1 MSGRSA
7 KHRKNRYKTNTAL
20 TKRWSMPRLAV
31 ALKLGGLIV
40 VLLAVSALFMAGYA
54 AVTQSDYFRI
64 EAIEVHGNQRL
75 SAAAVIKQAILM
87 PGENV
92 LAVNLPLT
100 RKRLLAHPWIA
111 SASVEREIP
120 GTLHL
125 NIEEHQPL
133 AVVDLGRKFLINDRG
148 RIFKELTDD
157 DPGQLPVITG
167 IAYPD
172 ISLGEDALGPAM
184 QAVLVVLKTSRR
196 QKDPSEYGNLAGI
209 HYDAELGLSLTTR
222 EDQRTI
228 NLGKD
233 RFKEKYTCLGKL
245 LPYLNGDKQWREFK
259 TIDLSNPDR
268 IVVGFGHNPDAQKRS

>member
-7 KHRKNRYKTNTAL
+7 KHRKNRYRKNTAL
-20 TKRWSMPRLAV
+20 TKRWSLPRLAV
-31 ALKLGGLIV
+31 ALKLGGLVI

-64 EAIEVHGNQRL
+64 EAVKVHGNHRL
-75 SAAAVIKQAILM
+75 SAAAVISQAMLM

-125 NIEEHQPL
+125 NIGEHQPL

-148 RIFKELTDD
+148 RIFKELTED
-157 DPGQLPVITG
+157 DPSQLPVITG

-184 QAVLVVLKTSRR
+184 QAVMFLLKTSRR
-196 QKDPSEYGNLAGI
+196 QKDPPVYGNLARI

-222 EDQRTI
+222 KDKRTI
-228 NLGKD
+228 NLGKG

-245 LPYLNGDKQWREFK
+245 LPYLNRDKQWREFK

-268 IVVGFGHNPDAQKRS
+268 IVVGFGHSPDARKRS